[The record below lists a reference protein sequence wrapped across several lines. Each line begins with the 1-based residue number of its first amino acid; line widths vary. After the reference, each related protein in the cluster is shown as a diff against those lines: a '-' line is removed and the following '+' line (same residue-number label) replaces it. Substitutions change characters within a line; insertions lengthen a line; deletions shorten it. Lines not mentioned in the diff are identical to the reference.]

1 MIGMS
6 VASAFSASSPDV
18 SFRGLLRQLASILPD
33 AAMDGNSIGGPPIE
47 AFRSAEDLP
56 RLVSAQLLEGGELSA
71 RRVPDGHGTPFA
83 AFLDGKQTSQLFRH
97 GPRGVPIIYGTVG
110 AAVRLRRDRRMTTWA
125 HEVARRLYAPKRLLP
140 APLYDALGRL
150 GVPLVD
156 TSAPRDEQP
165 EMIEHPFAISDAAI
179 HCVQA
184 DRDRAEQRLA
194 ERWCDSVA
202 EPLFVDGGISGSDRL
217 ATADCVVGVVKN
229 HRSLYAEG
237 AGLDVVFGLRGG
249 ERTSVFQVTSRKRM
263 PVASWYLRL
272 RDRAG
277 QDPMWGLVRVEV
289 PYSHVDT
296 NSLARHADD
305 VSRRILA
312 EVSPVALPDAR
323 WDRMVYGIRD
333 CEEFLRSVM

>member
-1 MIGMS
+1 MS
-6 VASAFSASSPDV
+6 VSALSPDV
-18 SFRGLLRQLASILPD
+18 SFRGLLRQLGALLPG
-33 AAMDGNSIGGPPIE
+33 AAFDGSSIGGPPME
-47 AFRSAEDLP
+47 VFSSADDLP
-56 RLVSAQLLEGGELSA
+56 RLVSAKLLESGELSA
-71 RRVPDGHGTPFA
+71 RRVPIRDVVPFE
-83 AFLDGKQTSQLFRH
+83 AFLDGKQRSEVLFYAA
-97 GPRGVPIIYGTVG
+97 RGIPIVRATIG
-110 AAVRLRRDRRMTTWA
+110 AAVRIRRDRRMTTWDR
-125 HEVARRLYAPKRLLP
+125 VVDVRVYAPKRLLSAEVWNALESLA
-140 APLYDALGRL
+140 AP
-150 GVPLVD
+150 VVD

-165 EMIEHPFAISDAAI
+165 ELIEHPFAISDAAI
-179 HCVQA
+179 HCLQA

-194 ERWCDSVA
+194 ERWCDAVGQ
-202 EPLFVDGGISGSDRL
+202 PLFLDGGISGSDRL

-237 AGLDVVFGLRGG
+237 AGLDVIFGLRGG

-272 RDRAG
+272 RDREG
-277 QDPMWGLVRVEV
+277 HDPMWGLVRVEV
-289 PYSHVDT
+289 PYSHIDT
-296 NSLARHADD
+296 NSLTLRADD